1 MRLKDLEQY
10 NPITIQS
17 HDNPDADS
25 MAAGFGLYCYFRDL
39 GKDVRFVYSGKNR
52 IKKTNLLL
60 IQEKL
65 NIPIRYLKRAVSK
78 EKNEIKKIP
87 GLLITVDCQYGA
99 GNVTTFEADQIA
111 VIDHHQLE
119 IMETEYCMIRPEL
132 GSCSTLVWSLLTQE
146 DFQLEE
152 NINLQTALYYG
163 LFTDTNQFSEI
174 YNPMDM
180 DMRDSLKVNKS
191 LIHLFK
197 NSNISRKE
205 LETAGVAL
213 IRNIYN
219 DDHKYAIIKSEPC
232 DPNILGIISDF
243 LLQVDCINTCVVY
256 TETLN
261 GIKFSVRSCVREVRA
276 NELAKF
282 LCENMGN
289 GGGHQEKA
297 GGFINKKGYELAYP
311 TLHSEAYFSKKLND
325 YFDLTEILIGT
336 EIHLPIQHMKTY
348 RKKPLP
354 MGYVKAS
361 DLYPVGT
368 PLTIRTSE
376 GDLEMTVCDNS
387 YIMIGISGEI
397 YHNSSDNFDFHYLV
411 TGESY
416 NVTLHSKHSEYIPTI
431 RSRSDGTV
439 THLEPYVK
447 VCIPAGDHFIY
458 AKPIGHR
465 VKLFQNMESESYML
479 GEEQDYIAVKSDDP
493 HDIFIVKEDLF
504 QELYDEIMLDEER
517 FEES

>member
-25 MAAGFGLYCYFRDL
+25 MAAGFGLYCYFKDL
-39 GKDVRFVYSGKNR
+39 GKEVRFVYSGKNK

-60 IQEKL
+60 IKEKL
-65 NIPIRYLKRAVSK
+65 NIPIRYLK
-78 EKNEIKKIP
+78 KNSQKDKTVVQKMP
-87 GLLITVDCQYGA
+87 GLLITVDCQHGA
-99 GNVTTFEADQIA
+99 GNVTYFDAEQVA

-119 IMETEYCMIRPEL
+119 IAEHQFSIIRPEL
-132 GSCSTLVWSLLTQE
+132 GSCSTLVWYLLNQE
-146 DFQLEE
+146 AYQMED
-152 NINLQTALYYG
+152 NSSLQTALYYG

-261 GIKFSVRSCVREVRA
+261 GLKFSVRSCVREVRA
-276 NELAKF
+276 NELAKY

-297 GGFINKKGYELAYP
+297 GGFINKKTYEQSYP

-325 YFDLTEILIGT
+325 YFDETDIVIGT
-336 EIHLPIQHMKTY
+336 QMHLPLQHMKTY

-354 MGYVKAS
+354 MGYVKAT

-368 PLTIRTSE
+368 PVTIRTCE
-376 GDLEMTVCDNS
+376 GDLEMTVSENS
-387 YIMIGISGEI
+387 YIMIGITGEI
-397 YHNSSDNFDFHYLV
+397 YHNSSENFLLHYETLL
-411 TGESY
+411 ESY
-416 NVTLHSKHSEYIPTI
+416 DIGIHSRHSEYIPTI
-431 RSRSDGTV
+431 RSRSDGTIC
-439 THLEPYVK
+439 HLEHYAK
-447 VCIPAGDHFIY
+447 VCIPTGDHFIY
-458 AKPIGHR
+458 AKMIGHR
-465 VKLFQNMESESYML
+465 IKLFQDQESESYML
-479 GEEQDYIAVKSDDP
+479 GEEEDYIAVKSDNPKDVFVVN
-493 HDIFIVKEDLF
+493 HGLF
-504 QELYDEIMLDEER
+504 HELYDEFSLEENF
-517 FEES
+517 FEEE